1 MDRAA
6 LISAALAVSLVSLS
20 LAPAQPSGH
29 LSAIVVRGDIYA
41 DWTVATAYG
50 MHAGIPVLSLMPNV
64 NEEEILGLLSA
75 LSAGGGRVLIVGDT
89 LAVPPEFQYSL
100 ESMGVMVDRLGGPTR
115 AETSVMLA
123 TQLWRDCESIVVV
136 EGTRRDLYLQAI
148 ILSTQNEAPIV
159 YSSSGLLPSSFW
171 GALEGGYFSNLKK
184 IIVLSGS
191 LSEEEASRLEDHGL
205 DVISLS
211 APQGSLEEPPFRAVF
226 KILSSPELYAGLLL
240 GAVGSYLL
248 LLRRFKRPL
257 KVPLSFLTPD
267 ERKIVEIII
276 ERGEVT
282 QDALP
287 ELTGFSKPKVSR
299 LIQELMDRG
308 LLIRERSGKTYT
320 IRLNKVFKTD

>member
-6 LISAALAVSLVSLS
+6 LASAALAASLVSIP
-20 LAPAQPSGH
+20 LASAQPYA

-50 MHAGIPVLSLMPNV
+50 MHANIPVLSLMPNV
-64 NEEEILGLLSA
+64 NEEEILGLLST
-75 LSAGGGRVLIVGDT
+75 LSAEGGRVLIVGDT
-89 LAVPPEFQYSL
+89 LAVPLEFEYSL

-171 GALEGGYFSNLKK
+171 GAMDAGYFSNLNRVL
-184 IIVLSGS
+184 VLSGS
-191 LSEEEASRLEDHGL
+191 LSEEEISQLEARGL
-205 DVISLS
+205 EVVALS
-211 APQGSLEEPPFRAVF
+211 ASGGTLEESSLRAIYR
-226 KILSSPELYAGLLL
+226 ILSSPELYAGLLL
-240 GAVGSYLL
+240 GAVGSYLI
-248 LLRRFKRPL
+248 LRRRFRRPL
-257 KVPLSFLTPD
+257 SIPLSFLTPD
-267 ERKIVEIII
+267 ERKIVKIVI

-308 LLIRERSGKTYT
+308 LLVRERSGKTYT
-320 IRLNKVFKTD
+320 IRLNKVFKAD